1 MNFFFFFKYKTYTSF
16 EPHLLYK
23 QEMLQWML
31 YFFQIFF
38 LFSVVHRS
46 CKQSA
51 IFFFF
56 FLLILTKKKKKKT
69 SFTGRWKEKV
79 NSSGVGLN
87 VAGVQTLGMKHKEVF
102 RWRLLEKWCT
112 WSFCGQ
118 FVTHRLGLSHCMVPN
133 DMLTAPHHMT
143 WQVSL
148 HVSLNP
154 MKAQWI
160 AVEYLQCMTLCA
172 SAFILYIT

>member
-1 MNFFFFFKYKTYTSF
+1 MNA
-16 EPHLLYK
+16 LL
-23 QEMLQWML
+23 
-31 YFFQIFF
+31 FSNF
-38 LFSVVHRS
+38 LFCFQWYTEVVNN
-46 CKQSA
+46 QQF
-51 IFFFF
+51 FFFF

-133 DMLTAPHHMT
+133 DMLTAPHYMT